1 MENNS
6 TENNNHA
13 VTSYQAVEYVFWHLR
28 MDKFQIMTK
37 ISGKLKNA
45 DFIKKNSKIRHNNVE
60 NHYIVTTN
68 HAMPY
73 YQTLKETPL
82 PLRMKNLKKRQKF

>member
-1 MENNS
+1 MFSKNLENNS

-28 MDKFQIMTK
+28 MDKFQIFTK

-45 DFIKKNSKIRHNNVE
+45 DFIKKILKFDIKMLKNI
-60 NHYIVTTN
+60 
-68 HAMPY
+68 
-73 YQTLKETPL
+73 TLLLETMQCRIIKP
-82 PLRMKNLKKRQKF
+82 